1 MSNFYEYESVQ
12 SAISHGRQHSGT
24 SIASGGGG
32 AMHPPGLPLYSGS
45 PGARLDMP
53 PPRHI
58 PPPHFSQ
65 HPGNKG
71 EIVQSVN
78 SVVEILFRTS
88 IAGIQGSNTLSV
100 APISSGK
107 YSYYATTSRG
117 SMNDYE
123 EHRNLTMGPTMTDYD
138 DPYGRVVFRDTR
150 DTAGHQQQRRPSHP
164 GTVSGHTVP
173 HSGHRMQHSLSHP
186 RIQSHQ
192 GEQQFS
198 RASNEGSEVLQSW
211 RSPLLWPTP

>member
-71 EIVQSVN
+71 EIAICQFCCRNDISKLPLQAFK
-78 SVVEILFRTS
+78 EAIL
-88 IAGIQGSNTLSV
+88 
-100 APISSGK
+100 
-107 YSYYATTSRG
+107 
-117 SMNDYE
+117 
-123 EHRNLTMGPTMTDYD
+123 
-138 DPYGRVVFRDTR
+138 
-150 DTAGHQQQRRPSHP
+150 
-164 GTVSGHTVP
+164 
-173 HSGHRMQHSLSHP
+173 
-186 RIQSHQ
+186 
-192 GEQQFS
+192 
-198 RASNEGSEVLQSW
+198 
-211 RSPLLWPTP
+211 